1 MNYQFK
7 TSELKNVEKLV
18 EQTVLT
24 LKPCYNETGNVHFC
38 TNCCEINLLV
48 GRPWKSNV
56 VLEKSLKSRQK
67 MIVILCIN
75 PGPNTIKRQPCWC
88 SKTMNWWLCWCSK
101 ATKRWPCWCPKPVLW
116 ELNVFLCKKLSFVP
130 INLHRCLPR
139 ERKRSIA
146 FFILD

>member
-18 EQTVLT
+18 EQTVQA
-24 LKPCYNETGNVHFC
+24 LKPCYNGTGNVHFC
-38 TNCCEINLLV
+38 RNCEINLLV
-48 GRPWKSNV
+48 RRPWKSNV
-56 VLEKSLKSRQK
+56 VLEKSLKSCQK

-75 PGPNTIKRQPCWC
+75 PGPNTMKRQPCWC
-88 SKTMNWWLCWCSK
+88 SKAMNWWLCCCSK
-101 ATKRWPCWCPKPVLW
+101 AMKRWPCWCPKPVLR

-130 INLHRCLPR
+130 INLHRCWPR